1 MWVEDD
7 VSVCMVEMNVQCFN
21 KGVTLFIVSND
32 CELNEFLKQLLK
44 PVKYSK
50 KKNKK
55 VYENLQASEPVN
67 QLEAA
72 LLQLPKWTSKDA
84 KTIAEQFSYEQL
96 AYAKETDLLKI
107 KGIGNKKV

>member
-1 MWVEDD
+1 M
-7 VSVCMVEMNVQCFN
+7 S
-21 KGVTLFIVSND
+21 
-32 CELNEFLKQLLK
+32 
-44 PVKYSK
+44 SK

-107 KGIGNKKV
+107 KGIGNKKVQTLSETLDMSFEVQSPSKRRKLETEK